1 MKYYFALLSIVLVLG
16 CVGTQSPLGKV
27 VAIGDNVSVDYT
39 GMFENGTVFDSSA
52 GRVLLEFSVGAGQM
66 IKGVDAAVVGMH
78 LDEERNVTIK
88 PDDAY
93 GNYSLSNI
101 VMVSVQDVPDGTKTG
116 SILYVNGQ
124 QVRVLDIRN
133 NTVFID
139 MNHPLAGK
147 TLVFRIRIVKIN

>member
-66 IKGVDAAVVGMH
+66 IKGFDAAVVGMH

-88 PDDAY
+88 PDEAY

>member
-52 GRVLLEFSVGAGQM
+52 GRVPLEFSVGAGQM

-101 VMVSVQDVPDGTKTG
+101 VMVSVQDVTDGTKTG

>member
-66 IKGVDAAVVGMH
+66 IKGFDAAVVGMH

>member
-1 MKYYFALLSIVLVLG
+1 MKYYFALIFVILALG
-16 CVGTQSPLGKV
+16 CVNTTDNIVK
-27 VAIGDNVSVDYT
+27 GDNVSVDYT
-39 GMFENGTVFDSSA
+39 GMLENGTIFDSSV
-52 GRVLLEFSVGAGQM
+52 GRSPLEFSVGAGQM
-66 IKGVDAAVVGMH
+66 IKGFDAAVIGMH

-88 PDDAY
+88 PDEAY

-133 NTVFID
+133 NAVFID

>member
-1 MKYYFALLSIVLVLG
+1 MKYYFARLSIVLVLG

-52 GRVLLEFSVGAGQM
+52 GRVPLEFSVGAGQM

-133 NTVFID
+133 NTVYID

>member
-66 IKGVDAAVVGMH
+66 IKGFDAAVVGMH
-78 LDEERNVTIK
+78 LGEERNVTIK

>member
-52 GRVLLEFSVGAGQM
+52 GRVPLEFSVGAGQM